1 MEIPKR
7 FDFKA
12 TEERIYRKWLDR
24 RAFESVYDQ
33 EGRPRFPGEAKK
45 DRFVIVIP
53 PPNVTGRLHMGHA
66 LNNTIQDVLIRFKRM
81 DGYDALWVPGTDHAG
96 ISTQTVVRKHLD
108 AEGIDYRALGRE
120 RFIEKVREWRE
131 KYGGVILKQ
140 LEKMGCSCDWRRTRF
155 TMDEGLSRAV
165 RVVFKALF
173 DRGLLYRGKRIVN
186 WCPIDRTAL
195 SDDEVDARD
204 GGEPGHLWYIR
215 YPLLEP
221 LGELTHLT
229 VATTRPET
237 MFGDVAVAVHPEDS
251 RYRAAV
257 GKSVRLPL
265 QGRIVPVIADQYVDR
280 EFGTG
285 CLKITPAHDPND
297 FEVGARHGLTPI
309 DVMNGD
315 ATMND
320 VVPKE
325 FRDLDRFA
333 ARERAVEALE
343 AQGLIEKV
351 EERMVP
357 IGRAQRSGAVIEY
370 RLSDQWFV
378 RMKPLAEK
386 ALAASGYVRR
396 GDEWVSTGAREIFFH
411 PPRWEKIYFDWLSRI
426 RDWTISR
433 QIWWGHRIPAWYHK
447 ETGEILVDVETP
459 KKVQENPDAWYQ
471 DPDVLDTWFSSWLWP
486 MSTLGWPEE
495 TPDLKRYFPTSVLS
509 TAKDIIFFWVARMNF
524 ASLEMTGRLPY
535 RDVYI
540 HPTVLDERGATM
552 SKVKGNGIDP
562 LAVIDGATREE
573 LTGPILEARPENTRE
588 LIARVEKNFPEGFEG
603 VGADALRFTLVHT
616 CSEGQELRLS
626 LQRFH
631 DIGRRFVT
639 KLWNASR
646 YALLTLDS
654 APGPGAG
661 EAAPAVE
668 DRWILSRTAT
678 TIREVRRG
686 LEEFDFGAVGQE
698 LYRFVWNDYCDW
710 YLELTKPRMSG
721 DAPAAARRAAHV
733 LGTTLTQILRMLHPV
748 TPFITE
754 ELWSMLLPAMEAKD
768 LWMGKR
774 PGSDLLILEKTP
786 VAESE
791 PELELEAR
799 FESLQRLVGRIRT
812 SRANA
817 RIAEN
822 VKLLAAVRPLQ
833 SGLRDI
839 LEETATVT
847 RGLANLAGLAFVDSR
862 PDGTIAIVDPAFE
875 LYLDLGKHVDVAAER
890 KRLDKEI
897 ADTRGKLEQVTRKL
911 ENPKFLSG
919 AKPEVVEEQR
929 ARDAE
934 YRDVLRKLEEMKRE
948 YGEAPSS
955 PT

>member
-7 FDFKA
+7 FDFKT
-12 TEERIYRKWLDR
+12 TEERIYRKWLER
-24 RAFESVYDQ
+24 QAFASVFDP
-33 EGRPRFPGEAKK
+33 EGRPRSEAEAGKPP
-45 DRFVIVIP
+45 FVIVIP

-66 LNNTIQDVLIRFKRM
+66 LNNTLQDVLIRFKRM

-120 RFIEKVREWRE
+120 KFIEKVWEWRG

-140 LEKMGCSCDWRRTRF
+140 LEKLGCSCDWRRTRF

-186 WCPIDRTAL
+186 WCPVDRTAL
-195 SDDEVDARD
+195 SDDEVDTKD
-204 GGEPGHLWYIR
+204 GGGEPGYLWHIR
-215 YPLLEP
+215 YPLVEP
-221 LGELTHLT
+221 AGGLTHLT

-237 MFGDVAVAVHPEDS
+237 MFGDVAVAVHPEDE
-251 RYRAAV
+251 RYRAVV
-257 GKSVRLPL
+257 GKTVRLPL
-265 QGRIVPVIADQYVDR
+265 QGRILPVIADEYVDR

-297 FEVGARHGLTPI
+297 FEVGQRHGLTPI
-309 DVMNGD
+309 DVMNDD
-315 ATMND
+315 ATLND
-320 VVPKE
+320 VVPEE
-325 FRDLDRFA
+325 FRGLDRFV
-333 ARERAVEALE
+333 ARERAVAALE

-351 EERMVP
+351 EERLVP
-357 IGRAQRSGAVIEY
+357 IGRAQRSGAIIEY

-378 RMKPLAEK
+378 KMKPLAEK
-386 ALAASGYVRR
+386 ALAASGYRR
-396 GDEWVSTGAREIFFH
+396 QGDQWVSTDSREIFFH

-459 KKVQENPDAWYQ
+459 RAVLQDPDSWYQ

-495 TPDLKRYFPTSVLS
+495 TDDLKRYFPTSVLS

-524 ASLEMTGRLPY
+524 ASLEMTGKLPY

-573 LTGPILEARPENTRE
+573 LTGPIREARPENMKE
-588 LIARVEKNFPEGFEG
+588 LIARVEKNFPDGYEG
-603 VGADALRFTLVHT
+603 VGADALRFTLIHT
-616 CSEGQELRLS
+616 CSEGQELKLS

-631 DIGRRFVT
+631 EIGRRFVT

-646 YALLTLDS
+646 YALLSLES
-654 APGPGAG
+654 APGPEAG
-661 EAAPAVE
+661 EAPPAVE
-668 DRWILSRTAT
+668 DRWIVSRTAT
-678 TIREVRRG
+678 TIRGVRRA
-686 LEEFDFGAVGQE
+686 LEEFDFGPVGQE

-710 YLELTKPRMSG
+710 YLELTKPRMTG
-721 DAPAAARRAAHV
+721 NDPKAARRAAHV
-733 LGTTLTQILRMLHPV
+733 LGTTLAQILRMLHPV
-748 TPFITE
+748 TPFVTE
-754 ELWSMLLPAMEAKD
+754 ELWSNLLAAMDQKD

-774 PGSDLLILEKTP
+774 PSSDLLVLEKAP

-791 PELELEAR
+791 PDLELETR

-817 RIAEN
+817 RLAEN
-822 VKLLAAVRPLQ
+822 VQISAAVRPLQ
-833 SGLRDI
+833 AGLREI
-839 LEETATVT
+839 LEETSSVVT
-847 RGLANLAGLAFVDSR
+847 GLANLDDLSFVDAR
-862 PDGTIAIVDPAFE
+862 PEGMVAFVDPAFE

-890 KRLDKEI
+890 KRIDKEI
-897 ADTRGKLEQVTRKL
+897 ADTRTKLEQVTRKL
-911 ENPKFLSG
+911 DNPKFLSG
-919 AKPEVVEEQR
+919 AKPEVVLEQR

-934 YRDVLRKLEEMKRE
+934 YRDILGKLEEMKRE
-948 YGEAPSS
+948 YGESA
-955 PT
+955 

>member
-1 MEIPKR
+1 MS
-7 FDFKA
+7 A
-12 TEERIYRKWLDR
+12 
-24 RAFESVYDQ
+24 
-33 EGRPRFPGEAKK
+33 
-45 DRFVIVIP
+45 
-53 PPNVTGRLHMGHA
+53 
-66 LNNTIQDVLIRFKRM
+66 
-81 DGYDALWVPGTDHAG
+81 
-96 ISTQTVVRKHLD
+96 
-108 AEGIDYRALGRE
+108 
-120 RFIEKVREWRE
+120 
-131 KYGGVILKQ
+131 
-140 LEKMGCSCDWRRTRF
+140 
-155 TMDEGLSRAV
+155 
-165 RVVFKALF
+165 RVA
-173 DRGLLYRGKRIVN
+173 
-186 WCPIDRTAL
+186 
-195 SDDEVDARD
+195 
-204 GGEPGHLWYIR
+204 
-215 YPLLEP
+215 
-221 LGELTHLT
+221 
-229 VATTRPET
+229 
-237 MFGDVAVAVHPEDS
+237 
-251 RYRAAV
+251 
-257 GKSVRLPL
+257 
-265 QGRIVPVIADQYVDR
+265 
-280 EFGTG
+280 
-285 CLKITPAHDPND
+285 
-297 FEVGARHGLTPI
+297 
-309 DVMNGD
+309 
-315 ATMND
+315 
-320 VVPKE
+320 
-325 FRDLDRFA
+325 
-333 ARERAVEALE
+333 ALE

-357 IGRAQRSGAVIEY
+357 VGRAQRSGAVIEY

-396 GDEWVSTGAREIFFH
+396 GEEWVSTGAREIFFH

-459 KKVQENPDAWYQ
+459 QAVRENPELWEQ

-486 MSTLGWPEE
+486 MTTLGWPEE

-524 ASLEMTGRLPY
+524 ASLEMTGQLPY

-573 LTGPILEARPENTRE
+573 LTGPILEARPENAKE
-588 LIARVEKNFPEGFEG
+588 LLVRVEKNFPEGFEG

-646 YALLTLDS
+646 YALLTLEA
-654 APGPGAG
+654 APGPEAG
-661 EAAPAVE
+661 EAAPTVE
-668 DRWILSRTAT
+668 DRWIVSRTAT
-678 TIREVRRG
+678 TIRDVRRG
-686 LEEFDFGAVGQE
+686 IESFDFGTVGQE

-710 YLELTKPRMSG
+710 YLELTKPRISG
-721 DAPAAARRAAHV
+721 DDPAAARRAAHV
-733 LGTTLTQILRMLHPV
+733 LGTTLAQILRMLHPV

-754 ELWSMLLPAMEAKD
+754 ELWSMLLPAMDAKD

-774 PGSDLLILEKTP
+774 PESELLVLEKTP
-786 VAESE
+786 VSE
-791 PELELEAR
+791 GEPDLELEAR

-817 RIAEN
+817 RVAEN
-822 VKLLAAVRPLQ
+822 VALTAAVRPLQ
-833 SGLRDI
+833 SGLREI
-839 LEETATVT
+839 LEETATVAK
-847 RGLANLAGLAFVDSR
+847 GLANLEELTLGDSRPEGSIAFVDPS
-862 PDGTIAIVDPAFE
+862 FE
-875 LYLDLGKHVDVAAER
+875 LYLNLGKHVDVAAER

-897 ADTRGKLEQVTRKL
+897 ADTRGKLEHVTRKL

-948 YGEAPSS
+948 YGESA
-955 PT
+955 

>member
-7 FDFKA
+7 FDFKT

-24 RAFESVYDQ
+24 QAFASGFDP
-33 EGRPRFPGEAKK
+33 EGRPRSPAEAGKP
-45 DRFVIVIP
+45 RFVIVIP

-108 AEGIDYRALGRE
+108 AQGIDYRALGRE
-120 RFIEKVREWRE
+120 KFIEKVWEWRE

-140 LEKMGCSCDWRRTRF
+140 LEKLGCSCDWRRTRF

-186 WCPIDRTAL
+186 WCPVDRTAL
-195 SDDEVDARD
+195 SDDEVDTKD

-215 YPLLEP
+215 YPLVEP
-221 LGELTHLT
+221 TGDLTHLT

-237 MFGDVAVAVHPEDS
+237 MFGDVAVAVHPEDE

-265 QGRIVPVIADQYVDR
+265 QGRIIPVIADEYVDR
-280 EFGTG
+280 SFGTG

-297 FEVGARHGLTPI
+297 FEVGSSHGLTPV
-309 DVMNGD
+309 DVMNDD
-315 ATMND
+315 ATLND
-320 VVPKE
+320 VVPEE
-325 FRDLDRFA
+325 FRGLDRFV
-333 ARERAVEALE
+333 ARGRAVAALE

-378 RMKPLAEK
+378 KMKPLAEK
-386 ALAASGYVRR
+386 ALAASGYRR
-396 GDEWVSTGAREIFFH
+396 LGDEWVQSDERALFFH

-459 KKVQENPDAWYQ
+459 KAVRQNPDAWYQ
-471 DPDVLDTWFSSWLWP
+471 DSDVLDTWFSSWLWP

-524 ASLEMTGRLPY
+524 ASLEMTGELPY

-540 HPTVLDERGATM
+540 HPTVLDERGAIM
-552 SKVKGNGIDP
+552 SKVRGNGIDP
-562 LAVIDGATREE
+562 LAVIEGATREE
-573 LTGPILEARPENTRE
+573 LTGPILEARPENTKE
-588 LIARVEKNFPEGFEG
+588 LLTRVEKNFPEGFEG
-603 VGADALRFTLVHT
+603 VGADALRFTLVYT
-616 CSEGQELRLS
+616 CSEGQELKLS

-631 DIGRRFVT
+631 EIGRRFVT

-646 YALLTLDS
+646 YALLSLES
-654 APGPGAG
+654 APGPEAG
-661 EAAPAVE
+661 EAPPAVE
-668 DRWILSRTAT
+668 DCWIASRTAT
-678 TIREVRRG
+678 TIRGVRRA
-686 LEEFDFGAVGQE
+686 LEDFDFSPVGQE

-710 YLELTKPRMSG
+710 YLELTKPRMTG
-721 DAPAAARRAAHV
+721 DDPAAARRAAHV
-733 LGTTLTQILRMLHPV
+733 LGTTLAQILRMLHPV

-754 ELWSMLLPAMEAKD
+754 ELWSKLLAAMDAKD

-774 PGSDLLILEKTP
+774 PASELLVLEKTP
-786 VAESE
+786 VPESE
-791 PELELEAR
+791 PDLELETR
-799 FESLQRLVGRIRT
+799 FESLQGLVGRVRT

-817 RIAEN
+817 RLAEN
-822 VKLLAAVRPLQ
+822 VPLSAAVRPLQ
-833 SGLRDI
+833 EGLQGV
-839 LEETATVT
+839 LEETSSVIT
-847 RGLANLAGLAFVDSR
+847 GLANLEGLSFVEARPEGMVAF
-862 PDGTIAIVDPAFE
+862 VDPAFE
-875 LYLDLGKHVDVAAER
+875 LYLDLGKHVDVASER
-890 KRLDKEI
+890 KRIDEEI
-897 ADTRGKLEQVTRKL
+897 ADTRTKLEQVTRKL

-934 YRDVLRKLEEMKRE
+934 YREILGKLEEMKRE
-948 YGEAPSS
+948 YGESA
-955 PT
+955 